1 MNKELRIDWQWVLAF
16 LVVTQRAGCSWTTY
30 LVNPVILK
38 ILMLTIEK
46 IAGAVISQDR
56 LVIVGK

>member
-46 IAGAVISQDR
+46 IAGDI
-56 LVIVGK
+56 IVSR